1 MRDANRAPAF
11 SCVRGGR
18 RAHLSGVAVDLAV
31 ALKRALQPKSD
42 FAAQASH
49 RAPGGLLKLFAKRF
63 LKVKAY
69 LDSFCV
75 RHFLPMLSF
84 VTGIYA

>member
-1 MRDANRAPAF
+1 
-11 SCVRGGR
+11 
-18 RAHLSGVAVDLAV
+18 
-31 ALKRALQPKSD
+31 
-42 FAAQASH
+42 
-49 RAPGGLLKLFAKRF
+49 
-63 LKVKAY
+63 VKAY